1 MILDLSILV
10 AYFTVIMAI
19 GVRARVRKDVGT
31 EEYFLSGRSLKWPS
45 IAMSTIATNIHANHF
60 IGMAGAAYFYGLAQA
75 NLEINAIFGILIAT
89 FCFVPLYLRMKVVT
103 ITQFFEAKLGPQV
116 ALAYS
121 ILMIVLYSLLYLG
134 TALFWAAYAIDGV
147 FGEGVAIL
155 RSYPAVRLGILIVA
169 TGVFSAVYTY
179 LGGMRAVVRTD
190 IVQLVLLVVGGVI
203 TLSVAMHHLG
213 GWSSL
218 WTTTG
223 DLMHLHLPRDHPTL
237 PWTGLFGMFLL
248 NLNYWGANQV
258 ILQRALAAKNLQH
271 AQIGLLVGGVLKYLM
286 VLIIIV
292 PGIALAGILRDSP
305 LDDPDQAYLTLVNT
319 LIPAGVRGLILCG
332 LFASLMST
340 LDSIYNSVSTLWSV
354 DIYKR
359 HLRPD
364 ASERQVVRAGKLA
377 IIATLIAGVLFS
389 FVVVYIKYGN
399 PQFPLTHWF
408 NELSY
413 YVKNGFVLLVM
424 AAVFLVNPSKRLV
437 LATFLASV
445 AITYLMNER
454 FEAMNYFVRSGW
466 VIVLTFCMVAIPTV
480 FRNGWRMPLSDLFLV
495 SNRNVARFGAALLGS
510 LVFCH
515 IVFH

>member
-1 MILDLSILV
+1 VILDVSIIL

-19 GVRARVRKDVGT
+19 GVRARVRRDVGT
-31 EEYFLSGRSLKWPS
+31 EEYFLSARSLKWPS
-45 IAMSTIATNIHANHF
+45 IAMSTIATNIQANHF
-60 IGMAGAAYFYGLAQA
+60 IGMAGSAYLYGLAQA
-75 NLEINAIFGILIAT
+75 NLEINAIFGILVAA
-89 FCFVPLYLRMKVVT
+89 FFFVPLYLRMKVIT

-121 ILMIVLYSLLYLG
+121 VLMIVLYSLLYLG
-134 TALFWAAYAIDGV
+134 TALFWAAYAIDGIFSNQV
-147 FGEGVAIL
+147 GVL
-155 RSYPAVRLGILIVA
+155 DSDPVVRLGILIVA

-179 LGGMRAVVRTD
+179 LGGLRAVVRTD
-190 IVQLVLLVVGGVI
+190 IVQLVLLVVGGLI
-203 TLSVAMHHLG
+203 TLSVAIHHLG

-218 WTTTG
+218 WTSTG
-223 DLMHLHLPRDHPTL
+223 DLMHLHLPRDHETL
-237 PWTGLFGMFLL
+237 PWVGLFGMFLL

-258 ILQRALAAKNLQH
+258 ILQRALAAKNLRH
-271 AQIGLLVGGVLKYLM
+271 AQIGLLVGGALKYLM
-286 VLIIIV
+286 VLIIVV
-292 PGIALAGILRDSP
+292 PGIALAGILRENP
-305 LDDPDQAYLTLVNT
+305 LDDPDLAYLTLINM
-319 LIPAGVRGLILCG
+319 LLPAGVRGLILCG

-359 HLRPD
+359 YLKQD
-364 ASERQVVRAGKLA
+364 ATEQQMVRAGRLA
-377 IIATLIAGVLFS
+377 IIATLITGVLFS
-389 FVVVYIKYGN
+389 FVVVYVKYGN

-437 LATFLASV
+437 LATFLSSV
-445 AITYLMNER
+445 AVTYLINEL
-454 FEAMNYFVRSGW
+454 FEEMNYFVRSGW
-466 VIVLTFCMVAIPTV
+466 VIVLTFAMVAIPTV
-480 FRNGWRMPLSDLFLV
+480 LRNGWRIPLSDLLLV
-495 SNRNVARFGAALLGS
+495 SSRTVARFGIALLGS